1 MEANFMKLR
10 QNRLI
15 LLLVS
20 LLLTGCNSPKPS
32 EDDIPSDSEQI
43 SETTSEV
50 PSEGSEDVDNPVV
63 NSFNDVTYPE
73 DAHIPASEEYLKFW
87 HPKTKINV
95 NIKASNEIIKL
106 IDECGDKGGTREDL
120 YFPVNVTFN
129 VDGKEYFYEEV
140 GMRQKGNTS
149 REDFSNDG
157 NIYGPFHFKLS
168 FTEKWTK
175 DVYAP
180 YGLQKDWTKDD
191 PAYVERDDRRFLD
204 MKKVDF
210 KWNRT
215 NDPSLTNQPFIANL
229 YQKYGLIT
237 SNITLCDLKIS
248 NSSTIYSM
256 GVYTIYEVIDKT
268 LLRRYL
274 PKKEANGDLY
284 KCTWSDTGQADMD
297 IDNGDFF
304 NEDGTVKTRGK
315 IGEEDKSQKYEP
327 SYDIKTNEDETTHED
342 LVNLLKMLKSLE
354 GKDVSQTKELV
365 DSKVDVDYF
374 LRYSAVAY
382 LVGNQDDMRNNANNY
397 YTFFNSKTNL
407 AGFITYDNDWSLGV
421 GYDGN
426 GGLEMTKIALDH
438 SKLQGN
444 GKSWQRNRLFWAT
457 IISPRDNSPY
467 QNKINLITEYQSQY
481 IEDIK
486 TILNDGFFMY
496 AKFKE
501 MYDLYYNNYRSVST
515 SFNTNSTF
523 RGTALFKEYEEKMRA
538 NVEYYT
544 KTD

>member
-1 MEANFMKLR
+1 
-10 QNRLI
+10 
-15 LLLVS
+15 
-20 LLLTGCNSPKPS
+20 
-32 EDDIPSDSEQI
+32 
-43 SETTSEV
+43 
-50 PSEGSEDVDNPVV
+50 
-63 NSFNDVTYPE
+63 
-73 DAHIPASEEYLKFW
+73 
-87 HPKTKINV
+87 
-95 NIKASNEIIKL
+95 
-106 IDECGDKGGTREDL
+106 
-120 YFPVNVTFN
+120 
-129 VDGKEYFYEEV
+129 
-140 GMRQKGNTS
+140 
-149 REDFSNDG
+149 
-157 NIYGPFHFKLS
+157 
-168 FTEKWTK
+168 
-175 DVYAP
+175 
-180 YGLQKDWTKDD
+180 
-191 PAYVERDDRRFLD
+191 
-204 MKKVDF
+204 
-210 KWNRT
+210 
-215 NDPSLTNQPFIANL
+215 
-229 YQKYGLIT
+229 
-237 SNITLCDLKIS
+237 
-248 NSSTIYSM
+248 M

-274 PKKEANGDLY
+274 PKKKLMATYTSAHGVILA
-284 KCTWSDTGQADMD
+284 KLTWIS
-297 IDNGDFF
+297 I
-304 NEDGTVKTRGK
+304 TVTSLMKMEPLKREGK
-315 IGEEDKSQKYEP
+315 IGEDKSQKYEP